1 VRLEDRACPG
11 LDELAGIPQRAAFD
25 PGLDR
30 GVPQLGARA
39 ELLRR
44 PFHRLLA
51 GNDHA
56 GSTATSSNRAP
67 PMTFQSWS
75 RRMGPRIGYLYNR
88 YYRLF
93 CLSCILRM
101 ILAPTGGP

>member
-1 VRLEDRACPG
+1 
-11 LDELAGIPQRAAFD
+11 
-25 PGLDR
+25 
-30 GVPQLGARA
+30 
-39 ELLRR
+39 
-44 PFHRLLA
+44 
-51 GNDHA
+51 
-56 GSTATSSNRAP
+56 
-67 PMTFQSWS
+67 MTFQSWS